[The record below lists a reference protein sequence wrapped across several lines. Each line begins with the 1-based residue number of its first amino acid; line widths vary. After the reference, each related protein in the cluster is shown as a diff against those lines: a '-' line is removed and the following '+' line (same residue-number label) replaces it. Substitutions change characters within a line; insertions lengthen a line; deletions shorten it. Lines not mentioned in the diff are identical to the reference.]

1 MHEICLV
8 AATTPPRGSES
19 RPCYVP
25 PRAGVPAPLATAAV
39 WEGGHESHVQRVQR
53 SVRHLARV
61 RGLRYAAALVGDV
74 RKGLDAGR
82 RQVLLRLGVCGRIQ
96 TSKRKVEEHE
106 RLLGTLEEEE
116 DRAKVAPPAV
126 LEVT

>member
-8 AATTPPRGSES
+8 AAPTPPRGSES
-19 RPCYVP
+19 RSCYVP

-74 RKGLDAGR
+74 RKGLDAGQ
-82 RQVLLRLGVCGRIQ
+82 RQVLLRQEACVVAYN
-96 TSKRKVEEHE
+96 KRKVEEHE
-106 RLLGTLEEEE
+106 RLLETLEEEE